1 MVQVEIPL
9 FEPIPTK
16 IQKRNTQTRRIYLE
30 EKHEERI
37 TIERMIEQKAKKN
50 QQNIL
55 FTFPFAIV
63 KAMFHWLVWERY
75 RLYVLEN

>member
-1 MVQVEIPL
+1 
-9 FEPIPTK
+9 
-16 IQKRNTQTRRIYLE
+16 
-30 EKHEERI
+30 
-37 TIERMIEQKAKKN
+37 MIEQKAKKN